1 MLLLLPLVLICTSGA
16 LGAKVKF
23 NDFLLLFEGPF
34 VLNFCGHECCP
45 LANHVNGGGD
55 PVRP

>member
-23 NDFLLLFEGPF
+23 NDFLLLFDIRF
-34 VLNFCGHECCP
+34 VLNFCVHECCP
-45 LANHVNGGGD
+45 LVDHVNSVGD
-55 PVRP
+55 PMRP